1 MPSEKFHISFARNNF
16 IPSNDNHTCHNSR
29 VARLGVWLEMT
40 EVEKMKLFKVAAPIW
55 DDEKKEIVLCTRGTF
70 TTYMNAELF
79 MQAYKF
85 YYNCN
90 NIKIME
96 VEDK

>member
-1 MPSEKFHISFARNNF
+1 
-16 IPSNDNHTCHNSR
+16 
-29 VARLGVWLEMT
+29 MT
-40 EVEKMKLFKVAAPIW
+40 GVEKMKFFKVVAPIW

-96 VEDK
+96 VEENERY

>member
-1 MPSEKFHISFARNNF
+1 MKF
-16 IPSNDNHTCHNSR
+16 
-29 VARLGVWLEMT
+29 
-40 EVEKMKLFKVAAPIW
+40 FKVVAPIW

-90 NIKIME
+90 NVKIME
-96 VEDK
+96 VEEK